1 MEHANADCLQTS
13 KRVRKIEHGC
23 SRRSKQ
29 TKQHEDTIA
38 SGCACYQVATSDF
51 VHHIHA
57 GHYVSAGRQAHCC
70 KRITNKTQMQ
80 TSIHACHTSTYKF
93 CEIRMFADHA
103 MLCTEG
109 ATGSPFFLR
118 STNARLRRARIH
130 AYAHRCVRAYT
141 RSQTR
146 RARTHACAHRRVR
159 AYTRTCTR
167 ARAHRSVRAH
177 AASVRALLQAC
188 EQHEDALAHAH
199 IHISTF
205 TRSHTQMRNHT

>member
-109 ATGSPFFLR
+109 ATGSPFFYAQR
-118 STNARLRRARIH
+118 TH
-130 AYAHRCVRAYT
+130 ALGVRAYT
-141 RSQTR
+141 PTR
-146 RARTHACAHRRVR
+146 TDACAHTRVVKQGVR
-159 AYTRTCTR
+159 AHTPARTDACAHTR
-167 ARAHRSVRAH
+167 VRAH
-177 AASVRALLQAC
+177 AHVRIEAYA
-188 EQHEDALAHAH
+188 
-199 IHISTF
+199 
-205 TRSHTQMRNHT
+205 HTQLLCEPCCKLANNMKTHWHTRIYT

>member
-1 MEHANADCLQTS
+1 M
-13 KRVRKIEHGC
+13 
-23 SRRSKQ
+23 RRRG
-29 TKQHEDTIA
+29 DRLTI
-38 SGCACYQVATSDF
+38 
-51 VHHIHA
+51 
-57 GHYVSAGRQAHCC
+57 
-70 KRITNKTQMQ
+70 
-80 TSIHACHTSTYKF
+80 
-93 CEIRMFADHA
+93 
-103 MLCTEG
+103 
-109 ATGSPFFLR
+109 FLR

-205 TRSHTQMRNHT
+205 TRSHTHRCATTRKPSRTHAPHQRTQEMLMCENIEVQSLNACGPEQGCNRASKLKGGGCSTARRQAHCKNCTS